1 MAQSYYY
8 LNKEYIICI
17 NQYLLYSK
25 TGSNI

>member
-8 LNKEYIICI
+8 LNKEYIIYM

-25 TGSNI
+25 TGSNT